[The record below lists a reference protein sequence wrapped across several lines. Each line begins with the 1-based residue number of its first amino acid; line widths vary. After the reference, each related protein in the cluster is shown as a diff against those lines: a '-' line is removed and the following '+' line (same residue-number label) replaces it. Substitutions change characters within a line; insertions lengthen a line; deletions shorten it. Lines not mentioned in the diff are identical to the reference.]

1 MKSLLYTIVIYD
13 IRSIIQIPR
22 ITQVSLISVRE
33 EAFIRAAGPQDCRA
47 GSSNVLQD
55 FGTGLTVDECQTK
68 CLGLDGCTDIIF
80 AQGNGHCKAYD
91 ECKRPGDSASW
102 EHYVLSGIL

>member
-1 MKSLLYTIVIYD
+1 MKS
-13 IRSIIQIPR
+13 IIHIHRIP
-22 ITQVSLISVRE
+22 QVSLISVRE